1 MITSWK
7 STPLALAIAVTLLL
21 PACGTQPSEQS
32 GAEKEDL
39 KGEKGVETASDA
51 VKAGMPAPDFELATL
66 EGETR
71 HLAAMKG
78 EKVVL
83 LVLWAV
89 WCPPCIEEVP
99 LLNELH
105 AKYADQGLEILALGV
120 PHGQDEKAIRGFLK
134 RNDVRYTILFDAED
148 QVSPRYGA
156 LFVPHNYLI
165 GADGTLDY
173 EGTVMP
179 KDLEERVQRLL
190 AEIPAASADRS
201 AVTASN

>member
-1 MITSWK
+1 MTTNWK
-7 STPLALAIAVTLLL
+7 NPILAIATAAILLL
-21 PACGTQPSEQS
+21 PACGSQPSDRTAWEEADPQGEEEIEPAV
-32 GAEKEDL
+32 GA
-39 KGEKGVETASDA
+39 VT
-51 VKAGMPAPDFELATL
+51 AGMEAPDFELATL

-134 RNDVRYTILFDAED
+134 RNEVRYTILFDAED
-148 QVSPRYGA
+148 LVSPRYGA

-165 GADGTLDY
+165 GSDGTLDY

-179 KDLEERVQRLL
+179 KDLEERIQRLL
-190 AEIPAASADRS
+190 AEIPAASPNRTARS
-201 AVTASN
+201 ASN